1 MSTAASAG
9 SLVIPSIHYLAI
21 LPVLI
26 FFGASLALLVTSA
39 LVNGKVTIYLAT
51 AVTSLAS
58 LAVLGVSAFQW
69 AYVARHGASTTVAHA
84 VVLDGFA
91 VVGTVAIAAS
101 VLLATFVAHDWA
113 KRERIAGAD
122 FHILALA
129 SSAGALLMVQA
140 NDLIVIFLGL
150 EILSIGLYVLV
161 GFDRERTASSE
172 ASLKYFLLGG
182 FASAIFIYGAALV
195 YGATGSTNLSSI
207 SYFLAA
213 NVVLKPGLLY
223 AGGAL
228 LLVGFAFKVAAV
240 PFHLWSP
247 DVYEGA
253 PTPVTGVMA
262 SIVKV
267 GAFAALL
274 RVLIS
279 ALGTQLD
286 TWRPILFVL
295 VVVTCVVGASVAL
308 VQRNVKRLLAYS
320 SINQAGF
327 MMLGVWSG
335 SARGVAATLFYVLTY
350 APVVIATFAVVTL
363 IGGRGDE
370 QHSIDHYRGL
380 ARRQPWL
387 GGALA
392 LLLLSQLGAPLT
404 VGFYAKYTVLAATI
418 DSGGGA
424 LALVAIL
431 LGRRRGVL
439 LPALDPRPLRR
450 RRRGGH
456 ARARP
461 PAHRQGDRRRRDRH
475 GPVRA
480 LARADAPRGASTRRC
495 SSCREPRRARHEPAR
510 RVTPTGRCLSDALA
524 SAGVHGELVVW
535 DDPSSSGA
543 PTTSWSLRST
553 WDYAGRGATS
563 FSPGRK
569 GVRHLHNPTP
579 VRRVLDG
586 QALPGRPRAHG
597 LAVVPSYFCNVGKKP
612 RLLRRRGL
620 RGEAVRSGPA
630 RWTPRATP
638 PANAGRPLEHVKRLH
653 AQGRDVVIQPYVH
666 SVDTLGERA
675 MIFVDGQYS
684 HAMTKG
690 AMLNVDELDRS
701 QLFRREQM
709 SLATGEL
716 DAIEFATKV
725 LETKGLNHLLYARV
739 DLVAT
744 IHGWWVM
751 ELELVEPS
759 LFLTFEPSCATRLAH
774 AIAKRLS

>member
-1 MSTAASAG
+1 MSAV
-9 SLVIPSIHYLAI
+9 VIPSIHYLAI

-26 FFGASLALLVTSA
+26 FFGASLLLLVVSA
-39 LVNGKVTIYLAT
+39 LVDTKVTIYWAT
-51 AVTSLAS
+51 AVTVAAS
-58 LAVLGVSAFQW
+58 IAVLIVEIFQW
-69 AYVARHGASTTVAHA
+69 TYVSNHGPTTSVAHA

-91 VVGTVAIAAS
+91 VVGTVVIAAS
-101 VLLATFVAHDWA
+101 VLLTALVAHDWS
-113 KRERIAGAD
+113 KREHIAGAD

-161 GFDRERTASSE
+161 GFDRQRETSSE

-182 FASAIFIYGAALV
+182 FASAIFIYGAALI
-195 YGATGSTNLSSI
+195 YGATGSTNLSAI
-207 SYFLAA
+207 SYFLGS
-213 NVVLKPGLLY
+213 NVLLHPGLLY

-228 LLVGFAFKVAAV
+228 LLIGFAFKVAAV

-295 VVVTCVVGASVAL
+295 IVATCVVGASVAL

-327 MMLGVWSG
+327 MLLGVWSG
-335 SARGVAATLFYVLTY
+335 SARGVAASLFYVLTY

-370 QHSIDHYRGL
+370 LHSIDHYRGL

-431 LGRRRGVL
+431 S
-439 LPALDPRPLRR
+439 AAIAAYFYLRWI
-450 RRRGGH
+450 
-456 ARARP
+456 
-461 PAHRQGDRRRRDRH
+461 
-475 GPVRA
+475 
-480 LARADAPRGASTRRC
+480 L
-495 SSCREPRRARHEPAR
+495 
-510 RVTPTGRCLSDALA
+510 
-524 SAGVHGELVVW
+524 W
-535 DDPSSSGA
+535 
-543 PTTSWSLRST
+543 
-553 WDYAGRGATS
+553 
-563 FSPGRK
+563 
-569 GVRHLHNPTP
+569 
-579 VRRVLDG
+579 
-586 QALPGRPRAHG
+586 
-597 LAVVPSYFCNVGKKP
+597 
-612 RLLRRRGL
+612 
-620 RGEAVRSGPA
+620 
-630 RWTPRATP
+630 
-638 PANAGRPLEHVKRLH
+638 
-653 AQGRDVVIQPYVH
+653 
-666 SVDTLGERA
+666 
-675 MIFVDGQYS
+675 
-684 HAMTKG
+684 
-690 AMLNVDELDRS
+690 
-701 QLFRREQM
+701 
-709 SLATGEL
+709 
-716 DAIEFATKV
+716 
-725 LETKGLNHLLYARV
+725 LYADDDVEGTRV
-739 DLVAT
+739 HVPLFTGKVIAIGVIFALLFGLWPGPLVTWCQHAT
-744 IHGWWVM
+744 
-751 ELELVEPS
+751 L
-759 LFLTFEPSCATRLAH
+759 LFLP
-774 AIAKRLS
+774 